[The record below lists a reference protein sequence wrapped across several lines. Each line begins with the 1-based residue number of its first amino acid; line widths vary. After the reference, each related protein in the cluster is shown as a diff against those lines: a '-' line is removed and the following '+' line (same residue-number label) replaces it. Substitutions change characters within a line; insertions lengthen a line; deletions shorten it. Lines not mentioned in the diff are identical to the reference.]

1 MFPKEIKGEFDMRYD
16 VFLVNAL
23 ADSEQAE
30 MLVRRLKA
38 LKFKVRYDKK
48 REHTTPTPKDYRDAD
63 NAQSIIVLWS
73 EAACDT
79 SSKDSDWVHAIA
91 HHARSKDG
99 VLVQVGLD
107 DTTPDDPFSHDKRY
121 MLEGLTSRKTVDGYY
136 DLTDDLGKRD
146 GRKDLRQWIDFKT
159 SDKDAQAAWKKKH
172 PTDPLALVGK
182 PVPKKAVI
190 AAGAA
195 VGAATLAATASASTA
210 PKPVVATAAP
220 AATPAAAVAAS
231 YHDDE
236 DDSGLGFWMIA
247 AILAGILGML
257 LLGYLFQSKP
267 LAPTGIANAGP
278 VMVASCPAGQIP
290 ASSLNIL
297 ETGDVTDDSGN

>member
-1 MFPKEIKGEFDMRYD
+1 MRYD

-38 LKFKVRYDKK
+38 LKFKVRHDKK

-63 NAQSIIVLWS
+63 NSQSIIVLWS

-107 DTTPDDPFSHDKRY
+107 STVPDDPFSHDKRY
-121 MLEGLTSRKTVDGYY
+121 LLDGLTSRKTVEGYY
-136 DLTDDLGKRD
+136 DLTDELGKRD
-146 GRKDLRQWIDFKT
+146 GRKDLRTWIDLKS
-159 SDKDAQAAWKKKH
+159 SDKDGKEAWKKAH

-182 PVPKKAVI
+182 PVPKKATVATAAAVSATAGAAAL

-195 VGAATLAATASASTA
+195 AKATA
-210 PKPVVATAAP
+210 KPVAVATPAP
-220 AATPAAAVAAS
+220 AASVAAATM
-231 YHDDE
+231 HE
-236 DDSGLGFWMIA
+236 DDDRGLGFWMIA
-247 AILAGILGML
+247 AILAGILAMF
-257 LLGYLFQSKP
+257 LLGWFFRSKP
-267 LAPTGIANAGP
+267 TLPGGIANAGP
-278 VMVASCPAGQIP
+278 VMVAQCPAGQVP
-290 ASSLNIL
+290 ASALNIL
-297 ETGDVTDDSGN
+297 ETGDIRDDTGN

>member
-195 VGAATLAATASASTA
+195 VGAATLAASASASKA
-210 PKPVVATAAP
+210 PKPVVA
-220 AATPAAAVAAS
+220 AVAAS
-231 YHDDE
+231 YQDE
-236 DDSGLGFWMIA
+236 DDNSLGFWMIA

-267 LAPTGIANAGP
+267 LAPTGVANAGP

-290 ASSLNIL
+290 ASSLKIL
-297 ETGDVTDDSGN
+297 ETGEVTDDSGN

>member
-1 MFPKEIKGEFDMRYD
+1 MFLKEIKGEFDMRYD

-121 MLEGLTSRKTVDGYY
+121 MIEGLTSRKTVDGYY

-172 PTDPLALVGK
+172 PTDPLSLVGK

-195 VGAATLAATASASTA
+195 VGAATLAASASAS
-210 PKPVVATAAP
+210 KAP
-220 AATPAAAVAAS
+220 APTIAAAAVAAS

-267 LAPTGIANAGP
+267 LAPTGVANAGP
-278 VMVASCPAGQIP
+278 VMVAQCPAGQMP
-290 ASSLNIL
+290 ASLLNIL
-297 ETGDVTDDSGN
+297 ETGEVTDDSGN